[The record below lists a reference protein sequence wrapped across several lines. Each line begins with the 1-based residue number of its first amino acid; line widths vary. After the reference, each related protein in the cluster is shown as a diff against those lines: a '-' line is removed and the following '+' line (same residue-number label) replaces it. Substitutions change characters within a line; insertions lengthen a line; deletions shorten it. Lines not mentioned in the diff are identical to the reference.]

1 MHSGGATMRDL
12 RRRLE
17 QLEDVRLR
25 RLAGELGKPYG
36 LSADRILDEER
47 RVLALSE
54 AEQRQYLKH
63 LYEELSQAQVA
74 ELDVIKR
81 RHAAI
86 LRRAR

>member
-1 MHSGGATMRDL
+1 MRDL

-17 QLEDVRLR
+17 QLEYGRLYQ
-25 RLAGELGKPYG
+25 LAAKVGQPYSF
-36 LSADRILDEER
+36 SADQVLDEAR
-47 RVLALSE
+47 RVLALPE

-63 LYEELSQAQVA
+63 LYEELSEADVA

>member
-1 MHSGGATMRDL
+1 MRDP

-17 QLEDVRLR
+17 RLEYVHLLRLVG
-25 RLAGELGKPYG
+25 ALGKPYR
-36 LSADRILDEER
+36 LSADRILDEAR

-63 LYEELSQAQVA
+63 LYEGLSEADVA